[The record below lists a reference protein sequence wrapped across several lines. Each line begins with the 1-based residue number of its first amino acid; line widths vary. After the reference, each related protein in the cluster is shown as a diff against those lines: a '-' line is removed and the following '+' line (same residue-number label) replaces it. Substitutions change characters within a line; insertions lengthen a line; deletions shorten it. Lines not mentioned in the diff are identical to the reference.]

1 MKNQFCYCS
10 PLDVVCFQQIKGCL
24 STEKRYAIFMAVP
37 LLPHEV
43 KAMLGLFC
51 L

>member
-1 MKNQFCYCS
+1 M
-10 PLDVVCFQQIKGCL
+10 
-24 STEKRYAIFMAVP
+24 TVP